1 MRTKLKRVEYVKKFL
16 PYHEQEFLKRFQIIF
31 IDETGFN
38 LDKQGYK
45 YGWSKK
51 NKPIVQQVPIKITNT
66 SLCTAI
72 NKDGVVA
79 YQIFNSSM
87 KSNDFLGFMSNLVNC
102 LKLGRNTSFDKIPLL
117 EVFNNSNVQKEQV
130 SIPVNQREVVFIMDN
145 ARIHVAKLVKK
156 KLLQNYNIL
165 FLAPYSPYLNIIEL
179 WFSQLKKQA
188 CQNYYKN
195 QDQLI
200 KGVLNTIKQSKP
212 QYFNRIYKR
221 LSRVLLKAFQL

>member
-1 MRTKLKRVEYVKKFL
+1 
-16 PYHEQEFLKRFQIIF
+16 
-31 IDETGFN
+31 
-38 LDKQGYK
+38 
-45 YGWSKK
+45 
-51 NKPIVQQVPIKITNT
+51 
-66 SLCTAI
+66 
-72 NKDGVVA
+72 
-79 YQIFNSSM
+79 M

-117 EVFNNSNVQKEQV
+117 EVFLQKEQV

-188 CQNYYKN
+188 C
-195 QDQLI
+195 
-200 KGVLNTIKQSKP
+200 
-212 QYFNRIYKR
+212 
-221 LSRVLLKAFQL
+221 